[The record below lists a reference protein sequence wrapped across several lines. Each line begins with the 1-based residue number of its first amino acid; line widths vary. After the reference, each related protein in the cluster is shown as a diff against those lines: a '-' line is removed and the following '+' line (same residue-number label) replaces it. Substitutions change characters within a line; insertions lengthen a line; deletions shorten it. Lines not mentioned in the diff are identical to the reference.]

1 MHVSQGEG
9 SDRHIVVSKPTGDNR
24 QTSSAKQTEKLLKNG
39 SKPQNTIVTKEVDPE
54 SDGSKQP
61 NYVREDNNVAHKNSM
76 CEKCNKEMPPENVEL
91 HQLRCRGS
99 SNETVKDAKVDV
111 RPKSSKSKKKKNKNK
126 TDPANVPQED
136 FDSIIAAA
144 MQENRTCAF
153 PKCKTLTLT
162 LGQNCEF
169 CAKRYCLNH
178 HIPEVH
184 GCGAEAKAQ
193 ARMRISRDGVL
204 HRGSGMPSK
213 KPDPTKRAHL
223 QRKLDSKL
231 DDLAQKRKTKP
242 KEK

>member
-1 MHVSQGEG
+1 MFLK
-9 SDRHIVVSKPTGDNR
+9 D
-24 QTSSAKQTEKLLKNG
+24 SAHESNKSKQTND
-39 SKPQNTIVTKEVDPE
+39 TKE
-54 SDGSKQP
+54 DGDSENK
-61 NYVREDNNVAHKNSM
+61 RSI
-76 CEKCNKEMPPENVEL
+76 CEKCNKEMPPENLQL
-91 HQLRCRGS
+91 HELRCRGS
-99 SNETVKDAKVDV
+99 SHEPAKDVKADV
-111 RPKSSKSKKKKNKNK
+111 RPKSSKAKKKKNKNK
-126 TDPANVPQED
+126 ADAANAKEED
-136 FDSIIAAA
+136 FDALIAEA
-144 MQENRTCAF
+144 MQENRTCNF

-231 DDLAQKRKTKP
+231 DDLAQKRRTKP